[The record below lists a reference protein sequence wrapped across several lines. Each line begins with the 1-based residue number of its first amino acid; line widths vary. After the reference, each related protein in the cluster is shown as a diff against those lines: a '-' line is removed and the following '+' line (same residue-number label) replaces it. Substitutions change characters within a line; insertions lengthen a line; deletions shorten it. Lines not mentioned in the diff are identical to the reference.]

1 MGAYGKIE
9 PADQPSVGATCR
21 RPGNLQ
27 LRHFGYARVDG
38 QVDKNRVMRRI
49 NSDLEASELPDL
61 DLASLSKDHLLYLRH
76 MLGLVQRGDMFHGRF
91 VEVHVGNLLGAD
103 IADRGINGWDLRI
116 GGKQPITVEVKAA
129 ALGRSYQLGSK
140 EADVWVFVT
149 FADKT
154 HGTDGYRYCVA
165 TKLQVAKL
173 GTKRINQ
180 SKLFQLIGEVERG
193 RLRAAVDAAATAER

>member
-1 MGAYGKIE
+1 MS
-9 PADQPSVGATCR
+9 PACR
-21 RPGNLQ
+21 RLAG
-27 LRHFGYARVDG
+27 RHFGYARVDERVG
-38 QVDKNRVMRRI
+38 KNRVMRRI

-61 DLASLSKDHLLYLRH
+61 DLASLSEDHLLYLRH
-76 MLGLVQRGDMFHGRF
+76 MLGLVQTGDMFHGRF

-140 EADVWVFVT
+140 DADVWVFVT
-149 FADKT
+149 FVDKT
-154 HGTDGYRYCVA
+154 HGTDGYRYSVA
-165 TKLQVAKL
+165 SAPQVAAL

-180 SKLFQLIGEVERG
+180 NKLFQLFGEVKRS
-193 RLRAAVDAAATAER
+193 RLRAAVNAAAIAER